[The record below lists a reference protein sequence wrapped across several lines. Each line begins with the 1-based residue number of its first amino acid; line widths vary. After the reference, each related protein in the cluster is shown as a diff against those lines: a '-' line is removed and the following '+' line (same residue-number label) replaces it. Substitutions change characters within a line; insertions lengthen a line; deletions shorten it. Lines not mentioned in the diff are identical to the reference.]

1 MKITGAAV
9 RRFLD
14 KPDKDVRAVLL
25 YGPNQSFAHEAAQKL
40 AAWAVGKSDD
50 PYAITKLS
58 DDEIKKDGAKLA
70 DALAAQSLLGG
81 PTIVW
86 ARIDGKGAD
95 AAIVDAVDGIKR
107 GEASG
112 YLIVEAGDLGG
123 TSELVKKFTAAGS
136 AASIAFYEE
145 TDAER
150 TQYAKAL
157 TKELGM
163 TFDPDAEEAF
173 LAALPSD
180 RGLAKQEI
188 EKLSLYAA
196 GLDRPLNSEDVA
208 QLLAGEAES
217 ALDAAS
223 LAAAEGRAAQAVESL
238 ARIDNL
244 SGVSALRTLLRRMHQ
259 LRDAR
264 AMIDGG
270 MSAADAVA
278 KLRPPVFWKERDAVV
293 AQVRLWTAKKLNVAY
308 EVLWGAEL
316 RCKTQGAPQD
326 LIAADAYRSIARL
339 VGSER

>member
-1 MKITGAAV
+1 VKIAGAAV

-14 KPDKDVRAVLL
+14 KPDKSVRAVLL
-25 YGPNQSFAHEAAQKL
+25 YGPNQSFAHEAAEKL
-40 AAWAVGKSDD
+40 ASWARGKSDD
-50 PYAITKLS
+50 PYAVTKLGE
-58 DDEIKKDGAKLA
+58 DEIKKDGARLA

-86 ARIDGKGAD
+86 ARIDGKAAD
-95 AAIVDAVDGIKR
+95 AAILDALEAIER

-112 YLIVEAGDLGG
+112 YLIVQAGELSGA
-123 TSELVKKFTAAGS
+123 SELVKKFSS
-136 AASIAFYEE
+136 AERSASVAFYEE

-150 TQYAKAL
+150 AHYAKAL
-157 TKELGM
+157 AKELGV
-163 TFDPDAEEAF
+163 TFDRDAEELF

-188 EKLSLYAA
+188 EKLALYAHGLGHPL
-196 GLDRPLNSEDVA
+196 GLDDVG

-223 LAAAEGRAAQAVESL
+223 LAAAEGRAAQAVEAL
-238 ARIDNL
+238 ARIGSV
-244 SGVSALRTLLRRMHQ
+244 SGVSALRALLRRLHQ

-270 MSAADAVA
+270 VSAADAVA
-278 KLRPPVFWKERDAVV
+278 KLRPPVFWKERDAVI
-293 AQVRLWTAKKLNVAY
+293 AQARVWTAKKLAAAY
-308 EVLWGAEL
+308 DVLWSAEL
-316 RCKTQGAPQD
+316 RCKTAGAPQE
-326 LIAADAYRSIARL
+326 LIAADAYRSVAKL